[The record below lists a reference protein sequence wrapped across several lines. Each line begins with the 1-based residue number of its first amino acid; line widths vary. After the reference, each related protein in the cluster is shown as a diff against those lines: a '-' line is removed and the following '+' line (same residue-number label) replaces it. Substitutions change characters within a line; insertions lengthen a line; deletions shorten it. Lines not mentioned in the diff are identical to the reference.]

1 MCKNT
6 SLVSII
12 VPIYNVESYLIDCL
26 ESIEAQTYDNIEC
39 ILVVDGATD
48 NSFSIAKEYCNTHI
62 RFKVFYQENAGSGP
76 ARNKGVALSSGEFI
90 CFIDPDDW
98 VEPDYVE
105 TLICE
110 QRKGNYDLVVS
121 TNYREEK

>member
-48 NSFSIAKEYCNTHI
+48 NSVLQRNIAILIFDSRCSTKKMPGRGQQET
-62 RFKVFYQENAGSGP
+62 KVLHCRRANLS
-76 ARNKGVALSSGEFI
+76 AL
-90 CFIDPDDW
+90 
-98 VEPDYVE
+98 
-105 TLICE
+105 LILMT
-110 QRKGNYDLVVS
+110 GLNPIM
-121 TNYREEK
+121 

>member
-39 ILVVDGATD
+39 ILVVDGQPTIHSVLQR
-48 NSFSIAKEYCNTHI
+48 NIAILIFDSRCSTKKMPGRGQQET
-62 RFKVFYQENAGSGP
+62 KVLHCRRANLS
-76 ARNKGVALSSGEFI
+76 AL
-90 CFIDPDDW
+90 
-98 VEPDYVE
+98 
-105 TLICE
+105 LILMT
-110 QRKGNYDLVVS
+110 GLNPIM
-121 TNYREEK
+121 

>member
-62 RFKVFYQENAGSGP
+62 RFKVFYQENAGSG
-76 ARNKGVALSSGEFI
+76 ASKK
-90 CFIDPDDW
+90 
-98 VEPDYVE
+98 
-105 TLICE
+105 
-110 QRKGNYDLVVS
+110 QRCCIVVGRI
-121 TNYREEK
+121 YLLY